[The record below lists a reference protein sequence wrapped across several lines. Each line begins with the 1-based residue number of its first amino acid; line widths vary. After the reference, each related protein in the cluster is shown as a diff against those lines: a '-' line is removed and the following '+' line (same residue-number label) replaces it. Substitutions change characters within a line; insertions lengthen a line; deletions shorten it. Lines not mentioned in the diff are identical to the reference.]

1 MNMRLKQFVM
11 TLGVSALTL
20 SGLLAGTVNFDD
32 FIANQQG
39 QDLVGITNYGGLFW
53 SDGWSVTDGY
63 TYDANRGYYFA
74 TAFSNA
80 VASASNVVF
89 SDLRG
94 TTSITNTT
102 PFNLTSGVFTSAG
115 NNDVQIA
122 VIAYKNGSEV
132 SSNNYTI
139 NVTQTNLSLNI
150 VDATEVDFVQLTQG
164 NNAPGYSD
172 GFGTFLILDNLV
184 VGSSGTNKQT
194 ITFTKP
200 ASQTY
205 SFNKNFALNA
215 TAPGGPVTF
224 TSSDL
229 NVVSILGSTATI
241 TGVGTAFITANQAG
255 NTNYAPAPPV
265 TNSVTVSKGS
275 QKLSAFPIIP
285 TVTYGVS
292 SFAIDPP
299 VASSGIPVNV
309 TVVSGPA
316 TITNDT
322 VTITGAGVVKLVA
335 YQAGNDFYSAALP
348 ATALILVN
356 KANQTINFAKPPSLS
371 LKAGSYVL
379 TANAQGGT
387 VTFTS
392 SNSKVIS
399 ISGNLAILKKAG
411 TAKIT
416 ATQSGNS
423 NYKAA
428 TPVSYTMTVLPST
441 P

>member
-1 MNMRLKQFVM
+1 M
-11 TLGVSALTL
+11 
-20 SGLLAGTVNFDD
+20 
-32 FIANQQG
+32 
-39 QDLVGITNYGGLFW
+39 
-53 SDGWSVTDGY
+53 
-63 TYDANRGYYFA
+63 
-74 TAFSNA
+74 
-80 VASASNVVF
+80 
-89 SDLRG
+89 
-94 TTSITNTT
+94 
-102 PFNLTSGVFTSAG
+102 
-115 NNDVQIA
+115 
-122 VIAYKNGSEV
+122 
-132 SSNNYTI
+132 
-139 NVTQTNLSLNI
+139 
-150 VDATEVDFVQLTQG
+150 
-164 NNAPGYSD
+164 
-172 GFGTFLILDNLV
+172 
-184 VGSSGTNKQT
+184 
-194 ITFTKP
+194 
-200 ASQTY
+200 
-205 SFNKNFALNA
+205 
-215 TAPGGPVTF
+215 
-224 TSSDL
+224 
-229 NVVSILGSTATI
+229 
-241 TGVGTAFITANQAG
+241 
-255 NTNYAPAPPV
+255 
-265 TNSVTVSKGS
+265 
-275 QKLSAFPIIP
+275 
-285 TVTYGVS
+285 
-292 SFAIDPP
+292 
-299 VASSGIPVNV
+299 NV